1 MNKNSNHYIESSKI
15 LPLTDLCMG
24 KKCKVKTL
32 TSSGS
37 IRRRMLDLGLI
48 SNTEIEV
55 LNQSP
60 SGDPVAYLIR
70 GAVIAI
76 RKEDASNIL
85 VEAL

>member
-1 MNKNSNHYIESSKI
+1 MNKNSNINIDSSKI
-15 LPLTDLCMG
+15 FPLTSLSIG
-24 KKCKVKTL
+24 RKCKVKSL

-37 IRRRMLDLGLI
+37 IRRRMLDLGLV

-76 RKEDASNIL
+76 REEDASKIL
-85 VEAL
+85 VETI